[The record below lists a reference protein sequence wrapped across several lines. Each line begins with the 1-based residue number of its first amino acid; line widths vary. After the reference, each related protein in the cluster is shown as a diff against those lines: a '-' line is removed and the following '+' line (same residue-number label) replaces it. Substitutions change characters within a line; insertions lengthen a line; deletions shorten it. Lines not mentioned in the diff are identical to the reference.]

1 MNGTVG
7 ARMTA
12 SSIKAAEVRFVSVAK
27 RYGAGPIAIENLD
40 LTIRSGEF
48 ITLLGP
54 SGSGKTTALNLLAG
68 FQEPTSGQ
76 ILIDGEDV
84 SRLPPHKRN
93 IGLVFQ
99 HYALFPH
106 MTVRENIAYPLKKRR
121 VAKAEMARR
130 VDDVLRMVSLEAFA
144 DRLPRQLSGGQQQRV
159 AVARAIVFEP
169 RLLLMDEPLGALD
182 RKLRESVQLELKR
195 IHRELGATVVFVTHD
210 QEEALVMSDRIAVF
224 NAGRIQ
230 QVGTAE
236 ELYDAPETQFVAQ
249 FLGESN
255 CWVGEVAPI
264 TDDECTVA
272 VAGGHIAGRRTA
284 RTPSSGSAAAV
295 VRPERCRVVERM
307 AVSEGWNS
315 VPGRLREVVYL
326 GSQRK
331 VIVDLVA
338 GGSAVVTCTPEVVI
352 PSEPEVCVSFARAA
366 TRIVPTG

>member
-1 MNGTVG
+1 
-7 ARMTA
+7 MTA
-12 SSIKAAEVRFVSVAK
+12 PSSSAAEVRFVSVAK
-27 RYGAGPIAIENLD
+27 RYGAGPTAIESLD
-40 LTIRSGEF
+40 LTIRRGEF

-106 MTVRENIAYPLKKRR
+106 MTVRENIAYPLKQRR
-121 VAKAEMARR
+121 VPKAEMARR
-130 VDDVLRMVSLEAFA
+130 VDDVLRMVSLEIFA

-255 CWVGEVAPI
+255 CWVGEVSPNN
-264 TDDECTVA
+264 DPLCTVA
-272 VAGGHIAGRRTA
+272 GACGEITGQ
-284 RTPSSGSAAAV
+284 RTPRTPTSGLAAAI
-295 VRPERCRVVERM
+295 VRPERCHVVART
-307 AVSEGWNS
+307 AVTEGWNS

-331 VIVDLVA
+331 MIVDLEI
-338 GGSAVVTCTPEVVI
+338 GGSAVVTCTPDVVL
-352 PSEPEVCVSFARAA
+352 PSEAAVCVRFPISA
-366 TRIVPTG
+366 TRIVPAS